1 MTGRLN
7 FMLFPMI
14 VTSWCIIISGMGKD
28 TMFTFDESFW
38 SHDGYEDDGT
48 GYLRLGRERFGTD
61 KPLFFASR
69 ISDITSSD
77 ACYCMF

>member
-1 MTGRLN
+1 
-7 FMLFPMI
+7 
-14 VTSWCIIISGMGKD
+14 
-28 TMFTFDESFW
+28 MFTFDESFW